1 MGDIEIDFEQMEV
14 AKKNAKMNVS
24 PPETTL
30 GRKMTIEFLEGKEFH
45 DFNYWNRNFGSLIKL
60 HMEQFYEKD
69 NIVKEFDVENG
80 CVHPP
85 KPTYGNISIGSKAP
99 RC

>member
-30 GRKMTIEFLEGKEFH
+30 GRKMTIEFQGKEFH
-45 DFNYWNRNFGSLIKL
+45 DFNIGITISLINQTAHGTIL
-60 HMEQFYEKD
+60 
-69 NIVKEFDVENG
+69 
-80 CVHPP
+80 
-85 KPTYGNISIGSKAP
+85 
-99 RC
+99 